1 MGETAIR
8 TEDMVGLGV
17 AVVLHVLLA
26 VALVLQMFFEPDPY
40 VSPERVTVSL
50 ATEVSLEST
59 APDPI
64 PESRAAVAP
73 TLSDVPAPPAD
84 DAPGAAQPDAS
95 TAAPSRA
102 STRPER
108 RTPFP
113 DTDRVRPDRQPER
126 PTQAA
131 RTGSTRPAGGSQIGE
146 DFLAGQGDSAR
157 TDDTRAPAATFG
169 RSERAALSSAI
180 TRQLRPHWT
189 APQGADAELLE
200 SVVTW
205 QLNED
210 GSLRGRPSC
219 RNIARSVTD
228 SNRPQ
233 AALHCERAIRAVQLA
248 APFDLPE
255 QFYSRWQNLEWEFN
269 RRL

>member
-1 MGETAIR
+1 M
-8 TEDMVGLGV
+8 EDRIGLAA

-26 VALVLQMFFEPDPY
+26 VALAMQMFFTPDPF
-40 VSPERVTVSL
+40 VPPPRVAVSL

-59 APDPI
+59 APEPV
-64 PESRAAVAP
+64 PESRAAIAP
-73 TLSDVPAPPAD
+73 TLAEVPAPAAE
-84 DAPGAAQPDAS
+84 DAPTQARPDAS
-95 TAAPSRA
+95 TAPPSRA

-126 PTQAA
+126 PREQP
-131 RTGSTRPAGGSQIGE
+131 RTASTRPAGGSRIGE
-146 DFLAGQGDSAR
+146 DFLSGPGESTR
-157 TDDTRAPAATFG
+157 TDETRAPAATFG
-169 RSERAALSSAI
+169 RAEQAALSSAI
-180 TRQLRPHWT
+180 TRQLRPHWS
-189 APQGADAELLE
+189 APSGADAELLE
-200 SVVTW
+200 SIVSW
-205 QLNED
+205 KLNSD
-210 GSLRGRPSC
+210 GSLKGRPTC
-219 RNIARSVTD
+219 RNVSRSVTD

-255 QFYSRWQNLEWEFN
+255 QFYSRWKDLEWEFN